1 MSVVF
6 YRIDDRLIHGQ
17 VMTGWSKK
25 YNANRVI
32 VVDNETAGNEF
43 LCQVMRMSVPNGMDV
58 KVCKE
63 EEGLEA
69 ILNDDPDKKTIVL
82 TKTPGVML
90 DLLNGGAE
98 MKEMCV
104 GGMGYLPG
112 RKAVLRN
119 IQINA
124 EEYEQIKEVA
134 AKGVDVF
141 FQIVPDGKK
150 LELSKVKLKF

>member
-32 VVDNETAGNEF
+32 VVDDATAANDF
-43 LCQVMRMSVPNGMDV
+43 LCQVMRMSVPSGMDV
-58 KVCKE
+58 KVVKE
-63 EEGLEA
+63 ADGLAA
-69 ILNDDPDKKTIVL
+69 IQNDEPDRRTIVL
-82 TKTPGVML
+82 TKTPGTVL
-90 DLLNGGAE
+90 RLLKSGAE
-98 MKEMCV
+98 IKELCV

-119 IQINA
+119 IQVSESELGEIREIGDA
-124 EEYEQIKEVA
+124 
-134 AKGVDVF
+134 GVEVF
-141 FQIVPDGKK
+141 FQIVPDGKR
-150 LELSKVKLKF
+150 LELSKVKVKF